1 MQQKRPLRLLIL
13 IVPWVMSSVPV
24 AAMDHVLLK
33 RDGKQIAVEGRC
45 LVTSQDG
52 GLLILARDGVLWTIQ
67 PDEQLKH
74 TTDQA
79 PFQPF
84 SRRQLCERLLATLP
98 AGFEVHETE
107 HYLIFHDT
115 TQAYAKW
122 CGSLFEKLYR
132 AFTNLWT
139 RKKFDLSEPEF
150 PLVAIVFADRQSYVS
165 YSQEEVGEAIKLI
178 PGYFSLRTNRMTMYD
193 LTGSEASARSRDRRG
208 SLVRINRMLEGD
220 NARRTVATIVHEA
233 THQIAFNCGLH
244 ARYSDCPMWFSEG
257 IALYFETPDLGSS
270 KGWRTVGAVNQ
281 PRLSQFRQYLNGRP
295 DDALATLVRDDERF
309 RDTKKSPDAYA
320 EAWAL
325 TYFLLRKRSEQYV
338 TYLKM
343 LSEKTPL
350 LYDDQEARLKQFRRV
365 FGDLRALDAEF
376 LRYMLER
383 VR

>member
-1 MQQKRPLRLLIL
+1 ML
-13 IVPWVMSSVPV
+13 
-24 AAMDHVLLK
+24 D
-33 RDGKQIAVEGRC
+33 
-45 LVTSQDG
+45 QD
-52 GLLILARDGVLWTIQ
+52 
-67 PDEQLKH
+67 
-74 TTDQA
+74 
-79 PFQPF
+79 
-84 SRRQLCERLLATLP
+84 
-98 AGFEVHETE
+98 
-107 HYLIFHDT
+107 
-115 TQAYAKW
+115 
-122 CGSLFEKLYR
+122 
-132 AFTNLWT
+132 
-139 RKKFDLSEPEF
+139 
-150 PLVAIVFADRQSYVS
+150 
-165 YSQEEVGEAIKLI
+165 
-178 PGYFSLRTNRMTMYD
+178 
-193 LTGSEASARSRDRRG
+193 SAQ
-208 SLVRINRMLEGD
+208 
-220 NARRTVATIVHEA
+220 RTVATVVHEA

-325 TYFLLRKRSEQYV
+325 TYFLVRKRSEQYV
-338 TYLKM
+338 AYLKM